1 MNIYSLETQ
10 ELKPYKREDTPSQ
23 HNDLHNV
30 LKNVHHKE
38 LPIDRYREV
47 ILKQVEKS
55 DEVIIS
61 AETGAG
67 KSTRVPQFLAEAG
80 YNVIITQPRRLAAT
94 SLAQHVAK
102 EMKTEL
108 WEEVGYHIGWNT
120 GEHKKISD
128 KTRIKY
134 CTDGLHLVQQ
144 LVATPSEAKD
154 TVLIIDEIH
163 ERNQNVEILLAWLKK
178 EKQQGKKIK
187 VILMSA
193 TLDQQALEEFFSF
206 SWEKQATIEVPGR
219 LYPVEYESCAERQL
233 LSKVIE
239 LQEAQR
245 NILVFQPWKKEIEET
260 IAALRMKLWSSVIIL
275 PLHGELSVEEQAR
288 VFKKYDQ
295 PVIIVSTNI
304 AQTSVT
310 IPYIDAVVDSAKE
323 KRIEL
328 KDGVETLAL
337 GDISQADVK
346 QRAGRAGR
354 CKPGVYVYCND
365 TPQHTLP
372 QFSQAEIERTRLDLN
387 YLRILAKTGYG
398 MEELDFFHQPPQ
410 ENILHAKKKLRLL
423 GAIDE
428 KNQVTKLGKNLSKL
442 PIDVNEGVMILKAL
456 ELGVLDEVLK
466 IAAIKTQKG
475 IISHKDQEKVPREC
489 RNQDSDLLTNL
500 KLFEMARELKDT
512 VDENGKKIP
521 KSELLKGI
529 WINHK
534 SYFRALESYL
544 HLKTIFRAQ
553 VYRNTSNTLTEEAKN
568 RAIQECIIAGM
579 IDNIWIKD
587 RYWDYQQEK
596 WGEERELSRSSFI
609 WSPKIIAA
617 DPMNIQF
624 TNRYGHISEIQILSS
639 ATKAEEEILRELAP
653 QNFSTETHD
662 PEWSSSEQK
671 VLYQLDHLFNG
682 LVFKEED
689 IEAEVNKESIRIF
702 AKALAS
708 RDVDFQSEEIQELCE
723 HNRRILREME
733 ALKVR
738 FFGSIPKFGTAELA
752 EYLYEILHNKNII
765 SIKDLKEA
773 LEKDRKGLLE
783 ALKLNEASLLIKDYN
798 KKIKS
803 YPETLQFG
811 AKEYPV
817 HYKETRSSYKIQIA
831 ITPEDIPLLKNDS
844 FQSYF
849 EGNPYVYLLE
859 SENGKEE
866 IDDLIA
872 YKQRLEQKRLDEKW
886 ADFDQTFNRL
896 EEIKSFE
903 EWDGER
909 TPSSKCYDSETG
921 SLAYQGLVKQYWED
935 AFFPKRFRTQEEA
948 CILTEATKKAFLE
961 YQEEKKKKAD
971 YLNHLNALKTR
982 YDELL
987 KHLNSLEGREEHEG
1001 AERIT
1006 KHLQQFTSFYENHNF
1021 DDQTLKGLES
1031 YLNEIENEIENINAE
1046 SSNASRPI
1054 NEDDFQKLGEKFWT
1068 NFIRKRRK

>member
-1 MNIYSLETQ
+1 MNIHTLETGKSNLSIQ
-10 ELKPYKREDTPSQ
+10 VKASSQ
-23 HNDLHNV
+23 GKDLHNL
-30 LKNVHHKE
+30 LKNPNYKE
-38 LPIDRYREV
+38 LPIDRYREA

-102 EMKTEL
+102 EMGTEL

-178 EKQQGKKIK
+178 EKQQGKKIT

-193 TLDQQALEEFFSF
+193 TLDQEALEEFFSF

-354 CKPGVYVYCND
+354 CKPGIYMYCND

-456 ELGVLDEVLK
+456 ELGVLNEVLK
-466 IAAIKTQKG
+466 IAAIKGQKG

-596 WGEERELSRSSFI
+596 WGEEREISRSSFI
-609 WSPKIIAA
+609 WSSKIIAA

-624 TNRYGHISEIQILSS
+624 PNRYGHISKIQILSS
-639 ATKAEEEILRELAP
+639 PTKVEEDTLRELAP
-653 QNFSTETHD
+653 ENFSTEAHD
-662 PEWSSSEQK
+662 PKWSSSEQK

-738 FFGSIPKFGTAELA
+738 FLGSIPKFGTAELA
-752 EYLYEILHNKNII
+752 EYLYEVLHSKNII
-765 SIKDLKEA
+765 STKDLKEA

-817 HYKETRSSYKIQIA
+817 HYKETRSSYEIQIA

-886 ADFDQTFNRL
+886 GDFDQTFNRL

-909 TPSSKCYDSETG
+909 TLFSKCYDSESW
-921 SLAYQGLVKQYWED
+921 SLAYQGLVKQYWEHT
-935 AFFPKRFRTQEEA
+935 FFPKRFRTQEEA
-948 CILTEATKKAFLE
+948 YILTEATKKAFLE

-987 KHLNSLEGREEHEG
+987 KHLNSLEGREEYEG

-1021 DDQTLKGLES
+1021 DDQTLKGLKS